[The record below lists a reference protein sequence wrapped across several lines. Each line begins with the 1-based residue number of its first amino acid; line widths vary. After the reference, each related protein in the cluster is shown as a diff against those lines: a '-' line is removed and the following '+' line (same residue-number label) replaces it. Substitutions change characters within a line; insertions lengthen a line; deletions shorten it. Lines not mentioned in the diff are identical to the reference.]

1 MRTEASSETQ
11 KTPMIRRIIAA
22 ALGLGRAA
30 GSVAVSGDA
39 VDVDGGQLY
48 YESCGSG
55 PQAIVLLH
63 DGLVDSSAFDEMWPI
78 LCEEFR
84 VVRYDRRGYGRSPA
98 AKGPYSQTED
108 LAAVI
113 AAAKLERF
121 TLVGFSNGGS
131 IALDYALDHPH
142 SVDGLIIVGGGPSA
156 SPPSATA
163 RRRENLN
170 FLPILVGHVQGV
182 AANWAKDPWYI
193 RRGDDTAKAKALAI
207 WKANP
212 QNIRHLPGDPAR
224 PGPPAF
230 PRLPGLTVRTL
241 FLVGDHDFP
250 DALTDAEAA
259 RAQLPNAM
267 LVVVPGCGHALQL
280 ERPRETAERIAAFV
294 DCGR

>member
-1 MRTEASSETQ
+1 MRTEGSSEMQ
-11 KTPMIRRIIAA
+11 KTPMIRRLIAA
-22 ALGLGRAA
+22 ALGLGMAA
-30 GSVAVSGDA
+30 GPVAVSGDA

-63 DGLVDSSAFDEMWPI
+63 DGLIDSSAFDEMWPI
-78 LCEEFR
+78 LCKEFH
-84 VVRYDRRGYGRSPA
+84 VVRYDRRGYGKSPT

-121 TLVGFSNGGS
+121 TLVGFSNGGG

-142 SVDGLIIVGGGPSA
+142 SVEGLVIVGGGPSA
-156 SPPSATA
+156 SPPSAA
-163 RRRENLN
+163 AKRRENLN
-170 FLPILVGHVQGV
+170 FLPILVGNVQGV
-182 AANWAKDPWYI
+182 AANWAKDPWYVM
-193 RRGDDTAKAKALAI
+193 RGDDAAKAKALAI

-224 PGPPAF
+224 PGPTAY
-230 PRLPGLTVRTL
+230 PRLPGLTVPTL

-250 DALTDAEAA
+250 AALTDAEAA
-259 RAQLPNAM
+259 RAQIPNAK
-267 LVVVPGCGHALQL
+267 LAVVADCGHALQL
-280 ERPRETAERIAAFV
+280 ERPRETAERVAAFIHA
-294 DCGR
+294 GR